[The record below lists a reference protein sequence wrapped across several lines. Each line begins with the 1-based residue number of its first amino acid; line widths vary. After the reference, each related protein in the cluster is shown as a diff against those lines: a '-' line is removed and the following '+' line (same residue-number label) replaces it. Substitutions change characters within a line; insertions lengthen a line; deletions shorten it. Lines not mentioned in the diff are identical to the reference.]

1 MIRWRQILA
10 RSLVTPAAAAGLALV
25 LVALSLALA
34 IVNERAGRAEV
45 IRDAQVQAAI
55 LAGSVAAPLAFDDR
69 AAARQYVNA
78 LQASPAVEAAAAY
91 DTAGRVVAGFRREG
105 APLPVGTADVGD
117 GVGGAHTDDSHLTV
131 TAPVAENGLRLGSV
145 YLRLDTEPLPRRL
158 SRYFGIAV
166 IILMSSLL
174 VAVLGRS
181 RARLAQA
188 NGRLQRETAEREKA
202 EEALRQSQK
211 MEAMGQLTGGVAHD
225 FNNLL
230 MVASSGLDL
239 MARTDDPVRRARLQD
254 GIRQAIDRGASLTQ
268 QLLAFARRAPVRPEV
283 VDPGASLEAMR
294 SLLERSLRED
304 ITVEVRPDK
313 GVWPV
318 EVDPSQFE
326 VAILNTA
333 INARDA
339 MPGGGKITLTAANVP
354 AAEAE
359 LGRDIVRICV
369 IDTGMGLDPALA
381 KRVFEPFFTT
391 KGVGQGTGLG
401 LSQVYGFAR
410 AAGGAVRFDS
420 TPGEG
425 STVCIELPRSEKPAP
440 PPPAATPAAKAERRT
455 GRILLVEDDDHVA
468 ELVTQMLD
476 ELGYANVRVGQA
488 AAALETLA
496 ADPAFDL
503 VFSDMV
509 MPGEMNGLDLAR
521 ELARRYPGLPVV
533 LTTGFSDA
541 AKVAAEQG
549 VRLLL
554 KPYRMEALQAEVAAA
569 LAAGGR
575 PTP

>member
-1 MIRWRQILA
+1 
-10 RSLVTPAAAAGLALV
+10 
-25 LVALSLALA
+25 
-34 IVNERAGRAEV
+34 
-45 IRDAQVQAAI
+45 
-55 LAGSVAAPLAFDDR
+55 
-69 AAARQYVNA
+69 
-78 LQASPAVEAAAAY
+78 
-91 DTAGRVVAGFRREG
+91 
-105 APLPVGTADVGD
+105 
-117 GVGGAHTDDSHLTV
+117 
-131 TAPVAENGLRLGSV
+131 
-145 YLRLDTEPLPRRL
+145 
-158 SRYFGIAV
+158 
-166 IILMSSLL
+166 
-174 VAVLGRS
+174 
-181 RARLAQA
+181 
-188 NGRLQRETAEREKA
+188 
-202 EEALRQSQK
+202 
-211 MEAMGQLTGGVAHD
+211 VAHD

-239 MARTDDPVRRARLQD
+239 MARTDDPVRRERLQD

-283 VDPGASLEAMR
+283 VDPGTRLQGLR

-304 ITVEVRPDK
+304 ITVEVRPEK

-359 LGRDIVRICV
+359 LGCDLVRICV
-369 IDTGMGLDPALA
+369 IDTGVGLAPELA
-381 KRVFEPFFTT
+381 ARVFEPFFTT

-410 AAGGAVRFDS
+410 AAGGSVRFDS
-420 TPGEG
+420 TPGKG
-425 STVCIELPRSEKPAP
+425 STVCIELPRSDKP
-440 PPPAATPAAKAERRT
+440 PPPPPPTAPEAGDGPRV

-468 ELVTQMLD
+468 ELVTQMLS
-476 ELGYANVRVGQA
+476 ELGYVSTRVAQA
-488 AAALETLA
+488 AAALETLS

-509 MPGEMNGLDLAR
+509 MPGEMNGLELAR
-521 ELARRYPGLPVV
+521 DLARRYPRLPVV

-554 KPYRMEALQAEVAAA
+554 KPYRMEALQAELAAA
-569 LAAGGR
+569 LPMGGR
-575 PTP
+575 ATR

>member
-1 MIRWRQILA
+1 MTRWRELLA
-10 RSLVTPAAAAGLALV
+10 RSVVTPAAAAVLALI

-34 IVNERAGRAEV
+34 ILNERAGRAEA

-69 AAARQYVNA
+69 DAAQKYVNA
-78 LQASPAVEAAAAY
+78 LRASPAVEAAAAY
-91 DTAGRVVAGFRREG
+91 DTSGRVVAGFRREG
-105 APLPVGTADVGD
+105 APLPTDGGKLGTGLGD
-117 GVGGAHTDDSHLTV
+117 AEVENGHLTV
-131 TAPVAENGLRLGSV
+131 TASVAESGLRLGSV
-145 YLRLDTEPLPRRL
+145 YLRLDTEPFSRRVG
-158 SRYFGIAV
+158 RYFGIAV

-188 NGRLQRETAEREKA
+188 HARLQRETVEREKA
-202 EEALRQSQK
+202 EDALRQSQK

-239 MARTDDPVRRARLQD
+239 MARTDDPARRARLQD
-254 GIRQAIDRGASLTQ
+254 GIRQAIDRGAALTQ

-283 VDPGASLEAMR
+283 VDPGAGLQAMR
-294 SLLERSLRED
+294 GLLERSLREN
-304 ITVEVRPDK
+304 ITVEVEPAE
-313 GVWPV
+313 GGWPV

-339 MPGGGKITLTAANVP
+339 MPEGGKITFSVANVP
-354 AAEAE
+354 AADTE
-359 LGRDIVRICV
+359 LGRDSVRICV
-369 IDTGMGLDPALA
+369 IDTGHGLDPALA
-381 KRVFEPFFTT
+381 QRVFEPFFTT

-401 LSQVYGFAR
+401 LSQVYGFVR
-410 AAGGAVRFDS
+410 ASGGCVRFDS

-425 STVCIELPRSEKPAP
+425 STVCIELPRSDKPLPPAP
-440 PPPAATPAAKAERRT
+440 PASPVVDVSPRA

-468 ELVTQMLD
+468 DLVSQMLH
-476 ELGYANVRVGQA
+476 ELGYESERATHA
-488 AAALETLA
+488 AAALEALGET
-496 ADPAFDL
+496 PAFDL

-521 ELARRYPGLPVV
+521 ELARRHPHLPVV

-541 AKVAAEQG
+541 AKVAAEQS

-554 KPYRMEALQAEVAAA
+554 KPYRMEALGTELVAA
-569 LAAGGR
+569 LAVGGR
-575 PTP
+575 PPS